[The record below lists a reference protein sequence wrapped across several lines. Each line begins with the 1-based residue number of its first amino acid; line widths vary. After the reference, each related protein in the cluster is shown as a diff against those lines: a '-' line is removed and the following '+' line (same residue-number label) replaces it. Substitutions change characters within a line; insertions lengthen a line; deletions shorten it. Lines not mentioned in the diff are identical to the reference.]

1 MTDSGKTCSQPP
13 GEFFAWPKGW
23 RLTALDEA
31 TLLIPGA
38 ILSDNDV
45 IGSVINAD
53 DDVMLNL
60 PTGQN
65 PESDAHILIRLKKG
79 QSVYLSKS
87 CQAMVL
93 PNHEGDKASKRFQA
107 ARVEA

>member
-13 GEFFAWPKGW
+13 GEIFAWPKGW
-23 RLTALDEA
+23 KLTALDEA
-31 TLLIPGA
+31 TLAVPGA

-45 IGSVINAD
+45 VGSVILAEN
-53 DDVMLNL
+53 DVMLKL

-65 PESDAHILIRLKKG
+65 PESDVHILIWLKKG

-87 CQAMVL
+87 CQAIVL
-93 PNHEGDKASKRFQA
+93 PNHEGDKASKRFQV